1 LESLRISCLAMRAE
15 FIESTAT
22 VRDRFWFT
30 GRKGEIRI
38 MQNIVV
44 VVTDQGNFKAYK
56 LEKTDRNTPR
66 LVLMEEFLPVN
77 GHGKLLDKVSDQAG
91 RYHNGAHGK
100 WATPWGEPHNI
111 ELEQRKRLIRQL
123 SDELQNVLNDQGIDG
138 CYFAASKD
146 VHNQILDALPR
157 QARAK

>member
-1 LESLRISCLAMRAE
+1 M
-15 FIESTAT
+15 
-22 VRDRFWFT
+22 
-30 GRKGEIRI
+30 K
-38 MQNIVV
+38 NIVI

-56 LEKTDRNTPR
+56 LEKTDMNTPR
-66 LVLMEEFLPVN
+66 LTLLEEFLPVD

-123 SDELQNVLNDQGIDG
+123 AAELENLLSNGGIDG

-146 VHNQILDALPR
+146 VHNQILNALPR
-157 QARAK
+157 NARAKVVKDVAADLTKVDKSELLEHFGIAA

>member
-1 LESLRISCLAMRAE
+1 M
-15 FIESTAT
+15 
-22 VRDRFWFT
+22 
-30 GRKGEIRI
+30 K
-38 MQNIVV
+38 NIVV

-56 LEKTDRNTPR
+56 LEKTDMNTPR
-66 LVLMEEFLPVN
+66 LTLLEEFLPVD

-91 RYHNGAHGK
+91 RYHNGAHVR

-123 SDELQNVLNDQGIDG
+123 SGELQNVLSDGRVDG

-146 VHNQILDALPR
+146 LHNRILDALSR
-157 QARAK
+157 EARAKILKDIPADLTKVDKGELLQHFGVSAPG